1 MEISFPGR
9 ADRAVIERSRL
20 TPTIPMEIY
29 FFLFFAIVSV
39 VSSVAMILQR
49 NPIYCVLLLIMV
61 MISIAGL
68 YLMLDAQFVAIIQIV
83 VYAGAIMVLFLFVIM
98 LLNLSREEGGS
109 FRIQKPLAV
118 LLTCLLFLPVAAM
131 VMSYTGGGTA
141 LPAGED
147 LAGFGEVE
155 QIGSLLFTKYL
166 LPVEMAAVLL
176 LIAIVG
182 AVVLTRKGTVS
193 VEE

>member
-1 MEISFPGR
+1 ME
-9 ADRAVIERSRL
+9 L
-20 TPTIPMEIY
+20 Y
-29 FFLFFAIVSV
+29 FFLFFAIVAV
-39 VSSVAMILQR
+39 ASSVAMILQR

-98 LLNLSREEGGS
+98 LLNLSREEGGV

-118 LLTCLLFLPVAAM
+118 LLAALLFLPVAAM
-131 VMSYTGGGTA
+131 VMSYAGGGTTR
-141 LPAGED
+141 PADGGG
-147 LAGFGEVE
+147 AGFGEVE
-155 QIGSLLFTKYL
+155 QIGTLLFTKYL
-166 LPVEMAAVLL
+166 LPVEIAAVLL

-193 VEE
+193 VGE

>member
-1 MEISFPGR
+1 ME
-9 ADRAVIERSRL
+9 L
-20 TPTIPMEIY
+20 Y
-29 FFLFFAIVSV
+29 FFLFFAIVAV
-39 VSSVAMILQR
+39 ASSVAMILQR

-98 LLNLSREEGGS
+98 LLNLSREEGGV

-118 LLTCLLFLPVAAM
+118 LLAALLFLPVAAM
-131 VMSYTGGGTA
+131 IMSYAGGGTTPQA
-141 LPAGED
+141 DGGGTTSPAGGAG
-147 LAGFGEVE
+147 AGFGEVE
-155 QIGSLLFTKYL
+155 QIGTLLFTKYL
-166 LPVEMAAVLL
+166 LPVEIAAVLL

-193 VEE
+193 VGE

>member
-1 MEISFPGR
+1 MELS
-9 ADRAVIERSRL
+9 
-20 TPTIPMEIY
+20 
-29 FFLFFAIVSV
+29 FFLFFAIVAV
-39 VSSVAMILQR
+39 ASSVAMILQR

-98 LLNLSREEGGS
+98 LLNLSREEGGA
-109 FRIQKPLAV
+109 FRIQKPLAA
-118 LLTCLLFLPVAAM
+118 LLAVLLFLPVAAA
-131 VMSYTGGGTA
+131 VTSFTGGGAPPETDGA
-141 LPAGED
+141 R
-147 LAGFGEVE
+147 AGFGEVE

-166 LPVEMAAVLL
+166 LPVEIAAVLL

-193 VEE
+193 VRD

>member
-1 MEISFPGR
+1 ME
-9 ADRAVIERSRL
+9 L
-20 TPTIPMEIY
+20 Y
-29 FFLFFAIVSV
+29 FFLFFAIVAV
-39 VSSVAMILQR
+39 ASSVAMILQR

-98 LLNLSREEGGS
+98 LLNLSREEGGV
-109 FRIQKPLAV
+109 FRIQKPLAIV
-118 LLTCLLFLPVAAM
+118 LAALLFLPVAAI
-131 VMSYTGGGTA
+131 VMSYAGGGTA
-141 LPAGED
+141 PPADGGG
-147 LAGFGEVE
+147 AGFGEVE

-166 LPVEMAAVLL
+166 LPVEIAAVLL

-193 VEE
+193 VGK

>member
-1 MEISFPGR
+1 ME
-9 ADRAVIERSRL
+9 L
-20 TPTIPMEIY
+20 Y
-29 FFLFFAIVSV
+29 FFLFFAIVAV
-39 VSSVAMILQR
+39 ASSVAMILQR

-98 LLNLSREEGGS
+98 LLNLSREEGGV

-118 LLTCLLFLPVAAM
+118 LLAALLFLPVAAM
-131 VMSYTGGGTA
+131 IMSYAGGGTTP
-141 LPAGED
+141 PADGGGN
-147 LAGFGEVE
+147 GFGEVE
-155 QIGSLLFTKYL
+155 QIGTLLFTKYL
-166 LPVEMAAVLL
+166 LPVEIAAVLL

-193 VEE
+193 VGE

>member
-1 MEISFPGR
+1 ME
-9 ADRAVIERSRL
+9 L
-20 TPTIPMEIY
+20 Y
-29 FFLFFAIVSV
+29 FFLFFAIVAV
-39 VSSVAMILQR
+39 ASSVAMILQR

-98 LLNLSREEGGS
+98 LLNLSREEGGV

-118 LLTCLLFLPVAAM
+118 LLAALLFLPVAAM
-131 VMSYTGGGTA
+131 IMSYAGGGTTP
-141 LPAGED
+141 PADGGGG
-147 LAGFGEVE
+147 GFGEVE
-155 QIGSLLFTKYL
+155 QIGTLLFTKYL
-166 LPVEMAAVLL
+166 LPVEIAAVLL

-193 VEE
+193 VGE

>member
-1 MEISFPGR
+1 ME
-9 ADRAVIERSRL
+9 L
-20 TPTIPMEIY
+20 Y
-29 FFLFFAIVSV
+29 FFLFFAIVAV
-39 VSSVAMILQR
+39 ASSVAMILQR

-98 LLNLSREEGGS
+98 LLNLSREEGGV

-118 LLTCLLFLPVAAM
+118 LLAALLFLPVAAM
-131 VMSYTGGGTA
+131 IMSYAGGGSA
-141 LPAGED
+141 PPAAGGD
-147 LAGFGEVE
+147 AGFGEVE
-155 QIGSLLFTKYL
+155 QIGTLLFTKYL
-166 LPVEMAAVLL
+166 LPVEIAAVLL

-193 VEE
+193 VGE

>member
-1 MEISFPGR
+1 ME
-9 ADRAVIERSRL
+9 L
-20 TPTIPMEIY
+20 Y
-29 FFLFFAIVSV
+29 FFLFFAIVAV
-39 VSSVAMILQR
+39 ASSVAMILQR

-98 LLNLSREEGGS
+98 LLNLSREEGGV

-118 LLTCLLFLPVAAM
+118 LLAALLFLPVAAM
-131 VMSYTGGGTA
+131 VMSYAGGGTTP
-141 LPAGED
+141 PADGGG
-147 LAGFGEVE
+147 AGFGEVE
-155 QIGSLLFTKYL
+155 QIGTLLFTKYL
-166 LPVEMAAVLL
+166 LPVEIAAVLL

-193 VEE
+193 VGE

>member
-1 MEISFPGR
+1 ME
-9 ADRAVIERSRL
+9 L
-20 TPTIPMEIY
+20 Y
-29 FFLFFAIVSV
+29 FFLFFAVVAV

-98 LLNLSREEGGS
+98 LLNLSREDGGAL
-109 FRIQKPLAV
+109 RIQKPLAV
-118 LLTCLLFLPVAAM
+118 LLTSLLFLPVAAM
-131 VMSYTGGGTA
+131 VMSYTGGETTPPVDG
-141 LPAGED
+141 D
-147 LAGFGEVE
+147 LAGYGEVE

-166 LPVEMAAVLL
+166 LPVEIAAVLL

-182 AVVLTRKGTVS
+182 AVVLTGKGTVS
-193 VEE
+193 VDE

>member
-1 MEISFPGR
+1 ME
-9 ADRAVIERSRL
+9 L
-20 TPTIPMEIY
+20 Y
-29 FFLFFAIVSV
+29 FFLFFAIVAV
-39 VSSVAMILQR
+39 ASSVAMILQR

-98 LLNLSREEGGS
+98 LLNLSREEGGV

-118 LLTCLLFLPVAAM
+118 LLAALLFLPVAAM
-131 VMSYTGGGTA
+131 VTSYAGGGTTP
-141 LPAGED
+141 PADGGG
-147 LAGFGEVE
+147 AGFGEVE
-155 QIGSLLFTKYL
+155 QIGTLLFTKYL
-166 LPVEMAAVLL
+166 LTVEIAAVLL

-193 VEE
+193 VGE

>member
-1 MEISFPGR
+1 ME
-9 ADRAVIERSRL
+9 L
-20 TPTIPMEIY
+20 Y
-29 FFLFFAIVSV
+29 FFLFFAIVAV
-39 VSSVAMILQR
+39 ASSVAMILQR

-98 LLNLSREEGGS
+98 LLNLSREEGGV

-118 LLTCLLFLPVAAM
+118 LLAALLFLPVAAM
-131 VMSYTGGGTA
+131 IMSYAGGGTTP
-141 LPAGED
+141 PADGGG
-147 LAGFGEVE
+147 AGFGEVE
-155 QIGSLLFTKYL
+155 QIGTLLFTKYL
-166 LPVEMAAVLL
+166 LPVEIAAVLL

-193 VEE
+193 VGE

>member
-1 MEISFPGR
+1 ME
-9 ADRAVIERSRL
+9 L
-20 TPTIPMEIY
+20 Y
-29 FFLFFAIVSV
+29 FFLFFAIVAV
-39 VSSVAMILQR
+39 ASSVAMILQR

-98 LLNLSREEGGS
+98 LLNLSREEGGV

-118 LLTCLLFLPVAAM
+118 LLAALLFLPVAAM
-131 VMSYTGGGTA
+131 VTSYAGGGTTP
-141 LPAGED
+141 PADGGG
-147 LAGFGEVE
+147 AGFGEVE
-155 QIGSLLFTKYL
+155 QIGTLLFTKYL
-166 LPVEMAAVLL
+166 LPVEIAAVLL

-193 VEE
+193 VGE

>member
-1 MEISFPGR
+1 ME
-9 ADRAVIERSRL
+9 L
-20 TPTIPMEIY
+20 Y
-29 FFLFFAIVSV
+29 FFLFFAV
-39 VSSVAMILQR
+39 VAVASSVAMILQR

-98 LLNLSREEGGS
+98 LLNLSREEGGA

-118 LLTCLLFLPVAAM
+118 LLAVLLFLPVAAI
-131 VMSYTGGGTA
+131 VMSYAGGGATM
-141 LPAGED
+141 PADGG
-147 LAGFGEVE
+147 LTGFGEVE

-166 LPVEMAAVLL
+166 LPVEIAAVLL

-193 VEE
+193 VGE

>member
-1 MEISFPGR
+1 ME
-9 ADRAVIERSRL
+9 L
-20 TPTIPMEIY
+20 Y
-29 FFLFFAIVSV
+29 FFLFFAIVAV
-39 VSSVAMILQR
+39 ASSVAMILQR

-98 LLNLSREEGGS
+98 LLNLSREEGGV

-118 LLTCLLFLPVAAM
+118 LLAALLFLPVAAM
-131 VMSYTGGGTA
+131 VTSYAGGGTTP
-141 LPAGED
+141 PADGGG
-147 LAGFGEVE
+147 AGFGEVE
-155 QIGSLLFTKYL
+155 QIGTLLYTKYL
-166 LPVEMAAVLL
+166 LPVEIAAVLL

-193 VEE
+193 VGE

>member
-1 MEISFPGR
+1 ME
-9 ADRAVIERSRL
+9 L
-20 TPTIPMEIY
+20 Y
-29 FFLFFAIVSV
+29 FFLFFAIVAV
-39 VSSVAMILQR
+39 ASSVAMILQR

-98 LLNLSREEGGS
+98 LLNLSREEGGV

-118 LLTCLLFLPVAAM
+118 VLAALLFLPVAAM
-131 VMSYTGGGTA
+131 IMSYTGGGTT
-141 LPAGED
+141 PAADGD
-147 LAGFGEVE
+147 VAGFGEVE
-155 QIGSLLFTKYL
+155 QIGTLLFTKYL
-166 LPVEMAAVLL
+166 LPVEIAAVLL

-193 VEE
+193 VGE

>member
-1 MEISFPGR
+1 MEF
-9 ADRAVIERSRL
+9 
-20 TPTIPMEIY
+20 Y
-29 FFLFFAIVSV
+29 FFFFFAFVAVASG
-39 VSSVAMILQR
+39 VAMILQR

-98 LLNLSREEGGS
+98 LLNLSREEGGT

-118 LLTCLLFLPVAAM
+118 LLAILLFLPVAAM
-131 VMSYTGGGTA
+131 LMSYVGGEVAPTA
-141 LPAGED
+141 DAGQ
-147 LAGFGEVE
+147 AGFGEVE
-155 QIGSLLFTKYL
+155 QIGTLLFTKYL
-166 LPVEMAAVLL
+166 LPVEIAAVLL

-193 VEE
+193 VGE

>member
-1 MEISFPGR
+1 ME
-9 ADRAVIERSRL
+9 L
-20 TPTIPMEIY
+20 Y
-29 FFLFFAIVSV
+29 FFLFFAIVAVASSV
-39 VSSVAMILQR
+39 VMILQR

-98 LLNLSREEGGS
+98 LLNLSREEGGV
-109 FRIQKPLAV
+109 FRIQKPLAA
-118 LLTCLLFLPVAAM
+118 LLAALLFLPVAAM
-131 VMSYTGGGTA
+131 IMSYTGGATTP
-141 LPAGED
+141 PADGGGG
-147 LAGFGEVE
+147 GFGEVE
-155 QIGSLLFTKYL
+155 QIGTLLFTKYL
-166 LPVEMAAVLL
+166 LPVEIAAVLL

-193 VEE
+193 VGE

>member
-1 MEISFPGR
+1 ME
-9 ADRAVIERSRL
+9 L
-20 TPTIPMEIY
+20 Y
-29 FFLFFAIVSV
+29 FFLFFAIVAV
-39 VSSVAMILQR
+39 ASSVAMILQR

-98 LLNLSREEGGS
+98 LLNLSREEGGV

-118 LLTCLLFLPVAAM
+118 LLAALLFLPVAA
-131 VMSYTGGGTA
+131 VIMSYAGGGTIP
-141 LPAGED
+141 PADGGE
-147 LAGFGEVE
+147 AGFGEVE
-155 QIGSLLFTKYL
+155 QIGTLLFTKYL
-166 LPVEMAAVLL
+166 LPVEIAAVLL

-193 VEE
+193 VGE

>member
-1 MEISFPGR
+1 ME
-9 ADRAVIERSRL
+9 L
-20 TPTIPMEIY
+20 Y
-29 FFLFFAIVSV
+29 FFLFFAIVAV
-39 VSSVAMILQR
+39 ASSVAMILQR
-49 NPIYCVLLLIMV
+49 NPIYCVLLLIKV

-98 LLNLSREEGGS
+98 LLNLSREEGGV

-118 LLTCLLFLPVAAM
+118 LLAALLFLPVAAM
-131 VMSYTGGGTA
+131 IMSYAGGGTTP
-141 LPAGED
+141 PADGGG
-147 LAGFGEVE
+147 AGFGEVE
-155 QIGSLLFTKYL
+155 QIGTLLFTKYL
-166 LPVEMAAVLL
+166 LPVEIAAVLL

-193 VEE
+193 VGE

>member
-1 MEISFPGR
+1 ME
-9 ADRAVIERSRL
+9 L
-20 TPTIPMEIY
+20 Y
-29 FFLFFAIVSV
+29 FFLFFAIVAV
-39 VSSVAMILQR
+39 ASSVAMILQR

-98 LLNLSREEGGS
+98 LLNLSREEGGV

-118 LLTCLLFLPVAAM
+118 LLAALLFLPVAAM
-131 VMSYTGGGTA
+131 IMSYTGGGT
-141 LPAGED
+141 LPTANGGGTLPSAD
-147 LAGFGEVE
+147 GGGAGFGEVE
-155 QIGSLLFTKYL
+155 QIGTLLFTKYL
-166 LPVEMAAVLL
+166 LPVEIAAVLL

-193 VEE
+193 VGE

>member
-1 MEISFPGR
+1 ME
-9 ADRAVIERSRL
+9 L
-20 TPTIPMEIY
+20 Y
-29 FFLFFAIVSV
+29 FFLFFAIVAV
-39 VSSVAMILQR
+39 ASSVAMILQR

-98 LLNLSREEGGS
+98 LLNLSREEGGV

-118 LLTCLLFLPVAAM
+118 LLAALLFLPVAAM
-131 VMSYTGGGTA
+131 IMSYAGGGTTPQA
-141 LPAGED
+141 VGGGTTSPAGGAGAGFD
-147 LAGFGEVE
+147 GAGFGEVE
-155 QIGSLLFTKYL
+155 QIGTLLFTKYL
-166 LPVEMAAVLL
+166 LPVEIAAVLL

-193 VEE
+193 VGE

>member
-1 MEISFPGR
+1 
-9 ADRAVIERSRL
+9 
-20 TPTIPMEIY
+20 MEIY
-29 FFLFFAIVSV
+29 FFLFFAIIAV

-98 LLNLSREEGGS
+98 LLNLSREEGGTL
-109 FRIQKPLAV
+109 RIQKPLSV
-118 LLTCLLFLPVAAM
+118 LLTVLLFLPVAAV
-131 VMSYTGGGTA
+131 VMSYAGGGTA
-141 LPAGED
+141 PDESP
-147 LAGFGEVE
+147 AGFGEVE

-166 LPVEMAAVLL
+166 LPVEIAAVLL

-193 VEE
+193 VDD